1 MSDATPASGTQP
13 STSAITGPTRSYDV
27 IVIGAGAV
35 GENVADRT
43 VQGGLST
50 LVVEAELVG
59 GECSYWACMPSKVL
73 LRSGAAL
80 AAARRVAGA
89 AEAVTG
95 QVDVAAVLKRRTE
108 FTHDWNDE
116 SQADWLESA
125 GIDLLRGHARLTG
138 VKEVTVSTG
147 DGPVVVTARHAV
159 VLSTGSSA
167 LLPDIDGLAD
177 VSPWTSRDA
186 TAVTQLPESL
196 AVIGGGV
203 VAVEMAAAYRSLG
216 VEVTLLVRSSLLRD
230 QEPFAGEMVGAA
242 LAEAGITVLTDA
254 SPTAARRTDDGQ
266 VLLRTA
272 DGRTV
277 TASEVLVATGR
288 TPRTQ
293 DLGVETVGLTPG
305 EWVDVDDTLLV
316 QGTSPAL
323 AGDWLYATGDLN
335 HRALLTHQGK
345 YQARAAGD
353 VIAARA
359 AGRVVDDA
367 PWGTHVATA
376 DHAAVPQV
384 TFTEPEVASV
394 GLTAAAAQ
402 AAGFRIRVLDYDL
415 SGVAGASVLA
425 DGYTGRARAIVDL
438 DTEVLLGVTFVG
450 AGVGELLHAA
460 TIAVVGEVP
469 ISRLWHA
476 VPSYPTLSEV
486 WLRLLE
492 AYGRPPAES
501 DRSF

>member
-1 MSDATPASGTQP
+1 MTDASAASAAP
-13 STSAITGPTRSYDV
+13 SRHNYDV

-80 AAARRVAGA
+80 TAARRVAGA

-95 QVDVAAVLKRRTE
+95 QLDVAAVLKRRTS
-108 FTHDWNDE
+108 FTHDWNDD
-116 SQADWLESA
+116 SQADWLASA
-125 GIDLLRGHARLTG
+125 GIDLLRGHARLSG
-138 VKEVTVSTG
+138 VKQVTVQTT
-147 DGPVVVTARHAV
+147 DGPVVVTANHAV

-186 TAVTQLPESL
+186 TSVTHVPGHL
-196 AVIGGGV
+196 AIIGGGV
-203 VAVEMAAAYRSLG
+203 VAVEMATAYRSLG
-216 VEVTLLVRSSLLRD
+216 AEVTLLVRSSLLRD
-230 QEPFAGEMVGAA
+230 QEPFAGELVGAA
-242 LAEAGITVLTDA
+242 LTESGVTVLTDA
-254 SPTAARRTDDGQ
+254 SPTAARRTDDGR
-266 VLLRTA
+266 VLLLTA

-277 TASEVLVATGR
+277 TADEVLVAAGR
-288 TPRTQ
+288 SPRST
-293 DLGVETVGLTPG
+293 DLGLETVGLTPG
-305 EWVDVDDTLLV
+305 DWVDVDDTMLV
-316 QGTSPAL
+316 TGDSAAL
-323 AGDWLYATGDLN
+323 AGDWLYATGDIN

-359 AGRVVDDA
+359 AGAVIDDA

-384 TFTEPEVASV
+384 TFTDPEVASV
-394 GLTAAAAQ
+394 GLTAAAAEK
-402 AAGFRIRVLDYDL
+402 AGFTIRVLDYDF

-425 DGYTGRARAIVDL
+425 DGYTGQARAVVDL

-492 AYGRPPAES
+492 AYGRPAAET
-501 DRSF
+501 DRGF